1 MLYLHTEQ
9 VQALRLTALREAL
22 AALLVA
28 GLLWI
33 CSNIAVLFVAITHKI
48 SLYMKVKYIIVNI
61 VNRNVKMEV
70 VSRDTY
76 IPYMKVKHINVDIV
90 NLKQQ
95 YNIV

>member
-1 MLYLHTEQ
+1 MD
-9 VQALRLTALREAL
+9 
-22 AALLVA
+22 
-28 GLLWI
+28 
-33 CSNIAVLFVAITHKI
+33 LFKHCCPFCGHYFTHKI

-76 IPYMKVKHINVDIV
+76 IPYMKVKHISVDIIV

-95 YNIV
+95 YNIVLTNTSS